1 MPSQTAN
8 ASLTQI
14 AALLGVLPNNLHPGD
29 LPPAVPL
36 RTGKQGRPEH
46 VVPLDELADFAWS
59 LTNHLT
65 EAECRLRIAIAA
77 QRKSN
82 RRTAGFR
89 AGSIDPATGFVEIV
103 RVYDQPRFEDPQP

>member
-1 MPSQTAN
+1 MDHSQT

-14 AALLGVLPNNLHPGD
+14 AALADIAPNNLHPGD

-46 VVPLDELADFAWS
+46 VVPLDELADFA
-59 LTNHLT
+59 LAMTAHLS
-65 EAECRLRIAIAA
+65 EAECRLRLAIIAA
-77 QRKSN
+77 RKSN

-89 AGSIDPATGFVEIV
+89 TGPVGADGLAEMVPVFSE
-103 RVYDQPRFEDPQP
+103 PNLEPQP

>member
-1 MPSQTAN
+1 MDHSQT

-14 AALLGVLPNNLHPGD
+14 AALADIAPNNLHPGD

-46 VVPLDELADFAWS
+46 VVPLDELADFA
-59 LTNHLT
+59 LAMTAHLT

-103 RVYDQPRFEDPQP
+103 RVYDQPRFEEPQP

>member
-1 MPSQTAN
+1 MDHSQT

-14 AALLGVLPNNLHPGD
+14 AALADIAPNNLHSGD

-46 VVPLDELADFAWS
+46 VVPLDELADFA
-59 LTNHLT
+59 LAMTAHLT

-89 AGSIDPATGFVEIV
+89 AGQVDQATGFVEIV
-103 RVYDQPRFEDPQP
+103 RVYDQPRFEEPQP

>member
-1 MPSQTAN
+1 MDHSQT

-14 AALLGVLPNNLHPGD
+14 AALADIAPNNLHPGD

-46 VVPLDELADFAWS
+46 VVPLDELADFA
-59 LTNHLT
+59 LAMTAHLT

-89 AGSIDPATGFVEIV
+89 TGPVGADGLAEMIA
-103 RVYDQPRFEDPQP
+103 VYDQPRFEEPQP